1 MPTGGLPGAVGRVFW
16 GKGISCHRHQKAR
29 RDGPRIRRPAISA
42 FPGAGTLPRRAGRW
56 FHHARGKQRIRTR
69 RQSETGSDSVGL
81 VPVVGLEPTRGIS
94 PTDFESVTSANS
106 ITPARIAYYTILARG
121 RQDPGGIFA
130 HRGGIFARRFPRLHR
145 VISPSPSAS
154 EGHGTARR
162 PGTPAGRWEP
172 APSTPSPRTGQR
184 ARRRGSAPGA
194 GRTGTG

>member
-1 MPTGGLPGAVGRVFW
+1 MPAGGLPGAVGRVFW

-121 RQDPGGIFA
+121 RQDPGGGFL
-130 HRGGIFARRFPRLHR
+130 RGGFSPPAPRHFPFPIRL
-145 VISPSPSAS
+145 
-154 EGHGTARR
+154 RR
-162 PGTPAGRWEP
+162 PRD
-172 APSTPSPRTGQR
+172 
-184 ARRRGSAPGA
+184 SAPA
-194 GRTGTG
+194 RHTSRPLGTSTQYAFAPHRSKSAP

>member
-1 MPTGGLPGAVGRVFW
+1 MPAGGLPGAVGRVFW

-121 RQDPGGIFA
+121 RQDPGGDFCA
-130 HRGGIFARRFPRLHR
+130 ASLLRLAKGYASRRFSITKF
-145 VISPSPSAS
+145 VIRTPWRSTCCS
-154 EGHGTARR
+154 RR
-162 PGTPAGRWEP
+162 TR
-172 APSTPSPRTGQR
+172 
-184 ARRRGSAPGA
+184 
-194 GRTGTG
+194 